1 MSTCLMFNR
10 HTDRELYIRIMRYYT
25 SRYLHSFR
33 KSQTRKTW
41 DGFVVCKKDWE
52 PRHPQDIGQTPREDK
67 QFVKDARPEP
77 DEVFL
82 DSPSTGEDL

>member
-1 MSTCLMFNR
+1 MYIPGDPWCVC
-10 HTDRELYIRIMRYYT
+10 DRCGFK
-25 SRYLHSFR
+25 FR